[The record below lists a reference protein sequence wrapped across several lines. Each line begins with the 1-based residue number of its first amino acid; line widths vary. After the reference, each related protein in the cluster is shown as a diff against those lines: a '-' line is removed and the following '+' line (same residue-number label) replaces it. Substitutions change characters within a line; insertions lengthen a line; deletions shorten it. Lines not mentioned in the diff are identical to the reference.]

1 MEKPKP
7 VLRELLKKMRDQLD
21 PELVKKWNH
30 SLHQKLWRLPQYRN
44 AEVVML
50 YLSFGSEVDTWP
62 LLEQAWTDGKRTLAP
77 KVRRYPKELLAVEIT
92 AKTDLEPSF
101 WGVYEPVSDQ
111 AFDPAAIDLVVVP
124 GLAFN
129 HKGYR
134 LGYGGGYYDRFLPQ
148 VRGFKV
154 GLCYPPFLQEIPVE
168 PWDQA
173 VDCVLIP

>member
-92 AKTDLEPSF
+92 AKTDLE
-101 WGVYEPVSDQ
+101 
-111 AFDPAAIDLVVVP
+111 
-124 GLAFN
+124 
-129 HKGYR
+129 
-134 LGYGGGYYDRFLPQ
+134 
-148 VRGFKV
+148 
-154 GLCYPPFLQEIPVE
+154 
-168 PWDQA
+168 
-173 VDCVLIP
+173 